1 MFTPVNY
8 IFKVWI
14 YKPSCMA
21 WRRKSDKMKE
31 QRPISISVPMMESHS
46 ACGREHMHP
55 CDNTTVTGTEKK
67 KTKERIESPN
77 VSRTPRS
84 RRMRIR
90 ASCQILNELAQLK
103 CVGYEGGVK
112 EPSFLERALLSQL
125 PSWASVS
132 VPSSGDPLWLWRN
145 RIQAC
150 CEAVWTLHG

>member
-1 MFTPVNY
+1 
-8 IFKVWI
+8 
-14 YKPSCMA
+14 
-21 WRRKSDKMKE
+21 MKE
-31 QRPISISVPMMESHS
+31 QRPISVSVPMMESHS

-112 EPSFLERALLSQL
+112 EPSFWKGLSCLNSPRGLLSPFRAQETRYAFEEIAYR
-125 PSWASVS
+125 PVAKQ
-132 VPSSGDPLWLWRN
+132 SGHCMVN
-145 RIQAC
+145 
-150 CEAVWTLHG
+150 